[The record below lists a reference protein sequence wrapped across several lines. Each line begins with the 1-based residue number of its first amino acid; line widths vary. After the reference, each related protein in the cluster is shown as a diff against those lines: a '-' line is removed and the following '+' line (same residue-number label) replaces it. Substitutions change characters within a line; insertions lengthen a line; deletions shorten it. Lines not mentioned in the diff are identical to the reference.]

1 MQENEEMLAKL
12 RPQMIEHESL
22 EEELKE
28 LRAERWRFEQVR
40 ELEQL
45 KEMVIAGNSQN
56 QSRENLAN
64 RALEH
69 AALTITVTTGAAEQ
83 AEEALQEMVDLEKE
97 LDAEM
102 ELLRLQ
108 FATAKESE
116 STFRIAKQKL
126 LDEMNEFMIDE
137 SDGMTIIE
145 KDYDSVSSD
154 KAYM

>member
-1 MQENEEMLAKL
+1 MNVYTNITCHHHH
-12 RPQMIEHESL
+12 PSSL
-22 EEELKE
+22 V
-28 LRAERWRFEQVR
+28 Q
-40 ELEQL
+40 
-45 KEMVIAGNSQN
+45 
-56 QSRENLAN
+56 
-64 RALEH
+64 
-69 AALTITVTTGAAEQ
+69 ITVTTGATEQ

-108 FATAKESE
+108 FATVILIMCECPTCFLIPVFFLQAKESE

>member
-1 MQENEEMLAKL
+1 MLAKL

-45 KEMVIAGNSQN
+45 KEMVIAGNSNSQN

-69 AALTITVTTGAAEQ
+69 AALTITVATGAAEQ